1 MRNILKTA
9 STLLVAILFIAS
21 IAMPHI
27 CFAETNDTTHA
38 TTILKKTDTSHHDKP
53 QKGDH
58 LCMSG
63 HCCVT
68 KVVRPALFS
77 IGTAMVTPAVLQT
90 FTAATLVNQTL
101 EGLERPPKH
110 LA

>member
-27 CFAETNDTTHA
+27 CFADTNDTAHA
-38 TTILKKTDTSHHDKP
+38 TSHLKKTDTSHNDKP

-63 HCCVT
+63 HCCVA
-68 KVVRPALFS
+68 KVVRPASFVV
-77 IGTAMVTPAVLQT
+77 GTTIVMPAVLQI
-90 FTAATLVNQTL
+90 FSAGHFVSQTPD
-101 EGLERPPKH
+101 GLDRPPKH